1 MSRDRVVLLFLAV
14 AMMFAVPA
22 LCAVLLTDQLELH
35 SAINRYHAGWADL
48 FFRFITHLADGLV
61 PTALA
66 LLFLCFGTLRSFLMM
81 GLSCGLSAIVAQLL
95 KRQVFDHVHRPF
107 MFREQLN
114 DMHWVQGVELHHHF
128 SFPSGHSTAAFS
140 MCLALAVIA
149 ARPRWAFL
157 LAITASLMAF
167 SRVYLS
173 QHFTEDILA
182 GAALGTLTAMLTW
195 RWLYMGN
202 FAERPWLDRRL
213 MGARDTWL
221 P

>member
-1 MSRDRVVLLFLAV
+1 MSRGRSVFLFLMV
-14 AMMFAVPA
+14 SLVFALPA
-22 LCAVLLTDQLELH
+22 LLAVLLTDQLDLH
-35 SAINRYHAGWADL
+35 SAINRYHAGWADR
-48 FFRFITHLADGLV
+48 FFRFITHWADGLV
-61 PTALA
+61 PTAVA
-66 LLFLCFGTLRSFLMM
+66 LLFLFFGTLRSFMMM

-149 ARPRWAFL
+149 ARPRLAVL
-157 LAITASLMAF
+157 LAVAASLMAF

-182 GAALGTLTAMLTW
+182 GAAVGSATAVLIW
-195 RWLYMGN
+195 RWLYVGK
-202 FAERPWLDRRL
+202 FAERPWLDRRVI
-213 MGARDTWL
+213 RSTSTWL